1 MPQKDPFL
9 RYAVTSFYHF
19 TDRRNLPMIK
29 ERGGLYSLAMLRK
42 MKIEVPAPGGNEWS
56 HDADGRI
63 GLDRYVHLCFRP
75 THPMEYVARQDG
87 RIVDSVYLQIHPDVL
102 KVDGVMYTAGVSN
115 KSGMRVHTLDQ
126 ARELVDFEVLYTR
139 TNWSDPAIQ
148 LRLQNAEKCELLIP
162 GHIPL
167 ELIRNFP
174 HG

>member
-1 MPQKDPFL
+1 
-9 RYAVTSFYHF
+9 
-19 TDRRNLPMIK
+19 MIK
-29 ERGGLYSLAMLRK
+29 ERGGLYSLAMLRR
-42 MKIEVPAPGGNEWS
+42 MKIEIPAPGGNEWS

-102 KVDGVMYTAGVSN
+102 KISGVMYTAGVSN
-115 KSGMRVHTLDQ
+115 KSGMRVYTLDQ
-126 ARELVDFEVLYTR
+126 ARDLIDFEVLYTGTDWR
-139 TNWSDPAIQ
+139 DPEIQ

-162 GHIPL
+162 DHIPV

-174 HG
+174 NG